1 MENNRRKCGFRDCQN
16 QIEKQDGDAWL
27 TLTRCNSCLVKREKA
42 VKGVKGDIDYKKE
55 VIQKIQKFL
64 AKNISAELHQE
75 LNLAFQKCCEL
86 EKILPELE
94 KLAGECE
101 RESQACRGKFVREK
115 GGQRFNIYEYCLC
128 DSCYKEV
135 SKRERKIRDDYQSRG
150 LNKLNILNVE
160 YTEEEFEKHHKEI
173 KEHLEKKLKEERNNL
188 KNKSSKVI
196 QESERDWLAIL
207 LTTIRKK
214 SKIGK
219 KNKPIQAGE
228 WQTGY
233 AADCRSVPGGE

>member
-1 MENNRRKCGFRDCQN
+1 DVNTGENK
-16 QIEKQDGDAWL
+16 I
-27 TLTRCNSCLVKREKA
+27 EKA

-94 KLAGECE
+94 KLAGE
-101 RESQACRGKFVREK
+101 
-115 GGQRFNIYEYCLC
+115 Y
-128 DSCYKEV
+128 
-135 SKRERKIRDDYQSRG
+135 
-150 LNKLNILNVE
+150 VE

-188 KNKSSKVI
+188 SPSQI
-196 QESERDWLAIL
+196 ERLEQRPKL
-207 LTTIRKK
+207 Y
-214 SKIGK
+214 
-219 KNKPIQAGE
+219 NE
-228 WQTGY
+228 
-233 AADCRSVPGGE
+233 

>member
-1 MENNRRKCGFRDCQN
+1 IYDCSDVNTGENK
-16 QIEKQDGDAWL
+16 I
-27 TLTRCNSCLVKREKA
+27 EKA

-188 KNKSSKVI
+188 SPSQI
-196 QESERDWLAIL
+196 ERLEQRPKL
-207 LTTIRKK
+207 Y
-214 SKIGK
+214 
-219 KNKPIQAGE
+219 NE
-228 WQTGY
+228 
-233 AADCRSVPGGE
+233 

>member
-1 MENNRRKCGFRDCQN
+1 ERFTVIYDCSDVNTGENK
-16 QIEKQDGDAWL
+16 I
-27 TLTRCNSCLVKREKA
+27 EKA

-115 GGQRFNIYEYCLC
+115 GGHG
-128 DSCYKEV
+128 D
-135 SKRERKIRDDYQSRG
+135 
-150 LNKLNILNVE
+150 VE
-160 YTEEEFEKHHKEI
+160 YTEEEVEKHHKEI
-173 KEHLEKKLKEERNNL
+173 REHLEKKLKEERNNL
-188 KNKSSKVI
+188 SPSQI
-196 QESERDWLAIL
+196 ERLEQRPKL
-207 LTTIRKK
+207 Y
-214 SKIGK
+214 
-219 KNKPIQAGE
+219 NE
-228 WQTGY
+228 
-233 AADCRSVPGGE
+233 